1 MEAVVQQMPHFH
13 LVIVEGEEEVRLL
26 VAGREDLMGGW
37 EITVQGQNSEELP
50 MKELSRK
57 QPNKMVFESFL

>member
-1 MEAVVQQMPHFH
+1 MEAIVQQMQHFH

-26 VAGREDLMGGW
+26 VAGREDLTEGW

-50 MKELSRK
+50 LKELSRK